1 MCTLWCAAEEKACS
15 PSWSYMHQFFLLL
28 FCLLHIIIIIIII
41 FISSIILLLS
51 HRLSVDTLNIQLC
64 GMAWL
69 DSCIYIISSCL
80 SVLEKTFLFCCFAWG
95 FSLCS
100 PQKKKN
106 FVEFLPMRTEGL
118 RTEGIVGCCTN
129 CKALNLIFVTLVKKM
144 ASTSTDLKSGKSK
157 AYPLHKHR
165 KQCGRAWATF
175 CKTENDCVTY
185 L

>member
-1 MCTLWCAAEEKACS
+1 MCTLWCAAEEKACA
-15 PSWSYMHQFFLLL
+15 PSRSFMHQFFLLL
-28 FCLLHIIIIIIII
+28 FCLLHIIIIIII

-80 SVLEKTFLFCCFAWG
+80 SVLPEDSLF
-95 FSLCS
+95 S
-100 PQKKKN
+100 PPKKKN
-106 FVEFLPMRTEGL
+106 FVEFLPMRTEDL
-118 RTEGIVGCCTN
+118 RTEGVVGCCTN

-175 CKTENDCVTY
+175 YTEWLCNIFITY
-185 L
+185 NQNTWQL